1 MIFYRGCPV
10 LVRFAGAMLLS
21 GMAFSAAHAGT
32 FTVTNGTASASVTAI
47 SAASVSAPFSV
58 VNLGNA
64 GTNAFVSNAP
74 ISFAGGA
81 ITFTSGG
88 SLPTGVYDGNVANQV
103 STPYTG
109 TTLPSG
115 NYLAAEPNGS
125 VTVAYSTPQS
135 VVNLLWGSLDGY
147 NGLNLEFLS
156 GTTVVGSVTLT
167 GSQIASAAG
176 GTGSAYVSVTPGGS
190 LSSFNTLVATSSTAA
205 FEFNI
210 GTASV
215 PEPATLALVATG
227 LVGLGLRRARRA

>member
-1 MIFYRGCPV
+1 M
-10 LVRFAGAMLLS
+10 LSRFASAMLLS

-32 FTVTNGTASASVTAI
+32 FTVTNGAASASVTAI

-58 VNLGNA
+58 LNLGNA
-64 GTNAFVSNAP
+64 GTNGFVSSAP

-88 SLPTGVYDGNVANQV
+88 SLPTGVYDGYVVNQV
-103 STPYTG
+103 NTPYAG
-109 TTLPSG
+109 TNLPSG

-125 VTVAYSTPQS
+125 VTVAYSTPQP
-135 VVNLLWGSLDGY
+135 VVNLLWGSLDAY

-167 GSQIASAAG
+167 GSEIAAAAG

-190 LSSFNTLVATSSTAA
+190 LSSFTTLIATSSTAA

-210 GTASV
+210 ASTPI

-227 LVGLGLRRARRA
+227 LVGLGLRRARRT